1 MNFVAITVNG
11 LKAERSRR
19 RRIKVLKN
27 KLTTIILDSYSYK
40 LYVYLDG
47 RCGTRINMQLQ
58 LNYQLWVDKSIGL
71 EEEINYALNQK

>member
-47 RCGTRINMQLQ
+47 RFGTRINMQLQ

>member
-71 EEEINYALNQK
+71 EEDSNYALNQK